1 MVTPTVGWVAG
12 SHAIYAT
19 TDGSHW
25 SRQYAS
31 TNDYVSVDFVSTTTG
46 WVVGL
51 HELLG
56 TTDGGRSWHA
66 LGEASGSL
74 RGVHFV
80 NALQGWGIAGGSFAQ
95 PDHGT
100 LSPDAG
106 GTLVTTTDGGRSW
119 TALASPADAQSVCFS
134 DPKHGWLATRNGYVY
149 TSNDGGQGW
158 SQSLSMYAASPS
170 VDSVGKR
177 TRIECAGPSA
187 AWVLE
192 TVENGAAGHLPY
204 VVYATQDGNSWRTV
218 MTEPFTIGNQ
228 LPGVPAGP
236 DTHPGSFSVVDPLDA
251 VFIGDGPA
259 TNIAACIV
267 ANGGGATLRRTGRID
282 NASETYGAAFV
293 SVSSG
298 WVLTRNANG
307 DTVIDA
313 TTDGGYHWTQQL
325 AVAASSAG

>member
-1 MVTPTVGWVAG
+1 MVGPNNGWVAG

-56 TTDGGRSWHA
+56 TADGGHSWHA
-66 LGEASGSL
+66 LGEAPGSL

-80 NALQGWGIAGGSFAQ
+80 NALQGWGIAGGSLAQ

-100 LSPDAG
+100 LLPDAG
-106 GTLVTTTDGGRSW
+106 AALVTSTDGGVSW
-119 TALASPADAQSVCFS
+119 KALSGPANPQSVCFS
-134 DPKHGWLATRNGYVY
+134 DPRHGWLATQYGFIY
-149 TSNDGGQGW
+149 TSADGGLSW
-158 SQSLSMYAASPS
+158 AQSLAMYAADPN
-170 VDSVGKR
+170 SVGKR
-177 TRIECAGPSA
+177 TRIQCAAPAA
-187 AWVLE
+187 AWVQE

-204 VVYATQDGNSWRTV
+204 VVYATQDGHTWRTV
-218 MTEPFTIGNQ
+218 MTEPFTIGSQ

-236 DTHPGSFSVVDPLDA
+236 DTHPGSFSVVNPLDA

-259 TNIAACIV
+259 TNVAACLV

-282 NASETYGAAFV
+282 NSSETYGAAFV
-293 SVSSG
+293 SVSTG